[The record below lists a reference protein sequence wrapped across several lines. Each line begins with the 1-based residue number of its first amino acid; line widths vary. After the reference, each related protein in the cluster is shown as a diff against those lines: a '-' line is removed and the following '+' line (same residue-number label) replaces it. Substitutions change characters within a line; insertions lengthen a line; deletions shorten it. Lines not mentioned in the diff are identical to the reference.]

1 MKSKCEMN
9 DLYEEDDEFRY
20 LQYKK
25 LNEYITR
32 VDKYSIYRYWEDSE
46 GEEQREMLFYPST
59 YGFEQIENMENSI
72 MEDKAAAFKVRVEQL
87 KKYGNA
93 QWHVNVNEEVGPH
106 TLKKKIREVRKL
118 KRDIFGCPTRK
129 LLR

>member
-9 DLYEEDDEFRY
+9 ELYEDDDEYHF

-32 VDKYSIYRYWEDSE
+32 VDKYSIYRYWEDAK
-46 GEEQREMLFYPST
+46 GGEQREMLFYPSA
-59 YGFEQIENMENSI
+59 YGFDQIANMENSI

-93 QWHVNVNEEVGPH
+93 RWHVNVNEEVGPYL
-106 TLKKKIREVRKL
+106 LKKKIRETRKL
-118 KRDIFGCPTRK
+118 K
-129 LLR
+129 